1 MRRSVSTKPKARAVV
16 LALAAAVLL
25 GACSGPAKRHPAAP
39 QAYEEGLETVRA
51 LMSQRRYADAVTRLE
66 RLARRRPDAAAPHY
80 LRGQCLYRM
89 HRFDAAVAAFDA
101 ALARDPRHFGAAA
114 RRWAALRAGAP
125 DDAAMAARIA
135 AEIGKLLAA
144 EPDVPEAL
152 FAAYQGYDYIGERR
166 RRRDTL
172 RRLAGTVGDHPLAAA
187 VSTLLAEELNLERD
201 PRARVALAT
210 RFLEAFPG
218 APREGDVTRAL
229 VTALAQ
235 EHASPDAFLA
245 AIDGYLERFPDN
257 RHLRLRLAAVCLA
270 RQRCVER
277 AAGLLEGYWR
287 LEARD
292 AAAAPAAAP
301 GADPAARERAEA
313 ELLHGLAL
321 AAAGAG
327 AEAAARWRRVAPATP
342 SFARAQHELGVL
354 AADGGDADA
363 AVAHFRAAL
372 ESARATPDTAS
383 RLAALLAGRV
393 GFDGDPAAYFAARE
407 GVGRFADVTA
417 AAGLE
422 GLAAHKVAWGD
433 YDDDGF
439 EDLLLDGPRLLRNG
453 GAGAFVD
460 VTAAAGLGA
469 LSGYRGGL
477 WADVD
482 NDARLDVLLYGPAG
496 VRLLRNA
503 GAGGFVDVTASAF
516 PRQIPGAIEAA
527 AWGDADNDG
536 RLDLYLARYELPGP
550 ERALCAA
557 DSLLRNRGDGTFV
570 DVTQPAGIVSDE
582 PMCARGVTWTD
593 LNADGRQDIV
603 VANYR
608 LDPNFLWLNRGGG
621 RFRERGA
628 ALGVRGRNDGGFY
641 GHSLGS
647 VAGDLDGDGDTD
659 LFVANLAH
667 PRFIDI
673 SDVSM
678 LLVNEGAPHY
688 RLHDRFAA
696 SGIGFEE
703 TSADAALA
711 DVDNDGDL
719 DLFVTSV
726 YAGRDAHLYLND
738 GRGGFRDVT
747 WLAGARVDNA
757 WGAAFA
763 DYDND
768 GDLDLFVA
776 GASGARLLRNEARGR
791 HWLEVRVRGRRC
803 NRFGVG
809 ATLTLS
815 HGERRSVRA
824 VSAGKGFGTQDS
836 LRVHFG
842 LDDYTGPVRLALRDA
857 CGRRSRHRLEHTDR
871 IVTLDR

>member
-1 MRRSVSTKPKARAVV
+1 MG
-16 LALAAAVLL
+16 LALAAAALL
-25 GACSGPAKRHPAAP
+25 GACAGPAKQRPAAP
-39 QAYEEGLETVRA
+39 QAYEQGLEAVQA
-51 LMSQRRYADAVTRLE
+51 LMSERRYADAVARLE

-89 HRFDAAVAAFDA
+89 HRFDAAVTAFDD
-101 ALARDPRHFGAAA
+101 ALAREPRHFGATA
-114 RRWAALRAGAP
+114 RRWAALRAAAP
-125 DDAAMAARIA
+125 DDAALAARIA
-135 AEIGKLLAA
+135 AEIEALLAA
-144 EPDVPEAL
+144 APDAPEAL

-166 RRRDTL
+166 RQRETL
-172 RRLAGTVGDHPLAAA
+172 RRLAGSVGDHPLAAT

-201 PRARVALAT
+201 PAARVRLAT
-210 RFLEAFPG
+210 GFLEAFPG

-229 VTALAQ
+229 VTALAR
-235 EHASPDAFLA
+235 EHASPDAFVA

-257 RHLRLRLAAVCLA
+257 RHLRLRLAAACLA
-270 RQRCVER
+270 GQRCVAR
-277 AAGLLEGYWR
+277 AGELLEGYWR
-287 LEARD
+287 LAARGP
-292 AAAAPAAAP
+292 APAPAAT
-301 GADPAARERAEA
+301 PAADTAVHERAEA

-321 AAAGAG
+321 AAAGVRS
-327 AEAAARWRRVAPATP
+327 EAAAHWRRVPAATP
-342 SFARAQHELGVL
+342 SFARAQHELGEL
-354 AADGGDADA
+354 AADAGDVAA
-363 AVAHFRAAL
+363 AVAHLRAAL
-372 ESARATPDTAS
+372 ESARAGPDTEA
-383 RLAALLAGRV
+383 RLAALLAGRA
-393 GFDGDPAAYFAARE
+393 GFAGDPAAYFAARE
-407 GVGRFADVTA
+407 GVVRFTDVSA

-422 GLAAHKVAWGD
+422 GLAARKVAWGD

-439 EDLLLDGPRLLRNG
+439 EDLLLDGPRLLRND

-460 VTAAAGLGA
+460 VTAAAGLDG

-477 WADVD
+477 WADAD
-482 NDARLDVLLYGPAG
+482 NDARLDVLLFGPAG
-496 VRLLRNA
+496 VRLLRND
-503 GAGGFVDVTASAF
+503 GAGGFVDVTATAF
-516 PRQIPGAIEAA
+516 AQPPPGAVEAA

-536 RLDLYLARYELPGP
+536 LLDLYLARYELRGP

-557 DSLLRNRGDGTFV
+557 DRLLGNRGDGTFV
-570 DVTQPAGIVSDE
+570 DVTHSAGLVSDE

-628 ALGVRGRNDGGFY
+628 ALGVRGRNNGGFY

-719 DLFVTSV
+719 DLYVTSV

-747 WLAGARVDNA
+747 WFAGARVDDA

-763 DYDND
+763 DHDND
-768 GDLDLFVA
+768 GDLDLLVA

-791 HWLEVRVRGRRC
+791 HWLEVRVRSRRC

-842 LDDYTGPVRLALRDA
+842 LDDHAGPVRLVLRDA
-857 CGRRSRHRLEHTDR
+857 CGRRSRHRLEQTDR